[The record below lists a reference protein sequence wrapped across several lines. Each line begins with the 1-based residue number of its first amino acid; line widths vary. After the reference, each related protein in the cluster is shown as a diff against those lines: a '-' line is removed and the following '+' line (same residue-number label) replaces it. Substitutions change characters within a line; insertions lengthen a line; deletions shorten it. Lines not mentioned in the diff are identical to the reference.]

1 MTITGKI
8 TDQTGA
14 PLMAAAIYESNE
26 VGILKGAGTTS
37 DENGLF
43 ELEAQNAGATF
54 FTIRYLGFQP
64 ITLKKNESYFLVE
77 MAQSS
82 FDLPPVTIRP
92 GQPGQPVEKKTAYW
106 IYGALL
112 LAFLFLNRKR

>member
-8 TDQTGA
+8 TDETGA
-14 PLMAAAIYESNE
+14 PLMAAAIFESNE

-43 ELEAQNAGATF
+43 VLEAQSPSAEF
-54 FTIRYLGFQP
+54 FTIRFLGFQP

-77 MAQSS
+77 MAPSS
-82 FDLPPVTIRP
+82 FELPPVTVRP
-92 GQPGQPVEKKTAYW
+92 EQPVEKKTLYW

-112 LAFLFLNRKR
+112 LAFLLLNKKK